1 MYEKPKNDH
10 FLVEKENSLHEHC
23 PGAIGTALSS
33 KFVLGGGHESGL
45 RFSAGSTFYSVVSG
59 WKEFLFAINGWENA
73 YVCGFQQLTINIY
86 DHTAKAT

>member
-33 KFVLGGGHESGL
+33 KFVLGGGHE
-45 RFSAGSTFYSVVSG
+45 
-59 WKEFLFAINGWENA
+59 
-73 YVCGFQQLTINIY
+73 
-86 DHTAKAT
+86 